1 MVFHTSRSARAHTG
15 KCAVRSLTPE
25 RRACR
30 RHAVAGAIDDA
41 LRANEEYARDF
52 GHGDLGAKPQ
62 RKLAVVTCMDCR
74 LEPLRFLG
82 LEPGDAHVI
91 ANAGGRARDAL
102 RSLVVSQQM
111 LGTEEVAVVHHT
123 ECGMGAY
130 TNDAI
135 RERVREGTGADPAD
149 LDFLAFG
156 DLEQSVREDVAF
168 LRDSPLIPDSVTI
181 RGFVYDVKSGRVSEV
196 A

>member
-1 MVFHTSRSARAHTG
+1 MA
-15 KCAVRSLTPE
+15 E
-25 RRACR
+25 
-30 RHAVAGAIDDA
+30 AIDHA

-52 GHGDLGAKPQ
+52 AHGDLGAQPQ

-82 LEPGDAHVI
+82 LQPGDAHVI
-91 ANAGGRARDAL
+91 ANAGGRAQDAL

-111 LGTEEVAVVHHT
+111 LGTEEVAVIHHT

-130 TNDAI
+130 TNDDIAG
-135 RERVREGTGADPAD
+135 RVREGTGADPGD
-149 LDFLAFG
+149 LDFLAFA
-156 DLEQSVREDVAF
+156 DLEASVREDVAL

-181 RGFVYDVKSGRVSEV
+181 RGFVYDVRSGRVSEV

>member
-1 MVFHTSRSARAHTG
+1 
-15 KCAVRSLTPE
+15 
-25 RRACR
+25 
-30 RHAVAGAIDDA
+30 VADAIEGA

-52 GHGDLGAKPQ
+52 SHGDLGAKPQ

-111 LGTEEVAVVHHT
+111 LGTEEVAVIHHT
-123 ECGMGAY
+123 ECGMGAH
-130 TNDAI
+130 TNDEI
-135 RERVREGTGADPAD
+135 RERVRENTGADAGD
-149 LDFLAFG
+149 VDFLTFG
-156 DLEQSVREDVAF
+156 DLEESVREDVAF
-168 LRDSPLIPDSVTI
+168 LRDSPLVPDSVTI
-181 RGFVYDVKSGRVSEV
+181 RGFVYDVRTGRVSEV
-196 A
+196 D

>member
-1 MVFHTSRSARAHTG
+1 
-15 KCAVRSLTPE
+15 
-25 RRACR
+25 
-30 RHAVAGAIDDA
+30 VAEAIDNA
-41 LRANEEYARDF
+41 LRANEAYARDF
-52 GHGDLGAKPQ
+52 RHGDLGAKPQ

-91 ANAGGRARDAL
+91 ANAGGRAKEAL

-111 LGTEEVAVVHHT
+111 LGTEEVAVIHHT
-123 ECGMGAY
+123 ECGMGAH
-130 TNDAI
+130 TNDEI
-135 RERVREGTGADPAD
+135 RERVRETTGADTAD
-149 LDFLAFG
+149 VDFLPFG
-156 DLEQSVREDVAF
+156 DLEESVREDVAF

-181 RGFVYDVKSGRVSEV
+181 RGFVYDVRSGRVSEV